1 MPIVQVCK
9 HQILLLHHSTCL
21 SNKNYTFWE
30 KELQLNQ
37 CLYNW
42 VTKQYH
48 LFICPF
54 YTMLYIIYYIC
65 ILSPTITVTTIERTN
80 KLIYNKRGMRG
91 RLLRNKSY
99 NLLKQFWISRISH
112 LTEDQLMALLRFLFH
127 RMPICL
133 PLFCTWTLNLIHGL
147 IFTRLLW
154 ARLPLLSSVYL
165 KPIRKGMDGSTSKWM
180 I

>member
-1 MPIVQVCK
+1 MSIQ
-9 HQILLLHHSTCL
+9 Q
-21 SNKNYTFWE
+21 E
-30 KELQLNQ
+30 
-37 CLYNW
+37 
-42 VTKQYH
+42 
-48 LFICPF
+48 
-54 YTMLYIIYYIC
+54 LYILGKRITIKPMLIQLGNQTVPPIHLSILYYAIYYIC

-80 KLIYNKRGMRG
+80 KLIYNKQGMRG
-91 RLLRNKSY
+91 RLLKNKSY
-99 NLLKQFWISRISH
+99 NLLKQSWISRISH

-127 RMPICL
+127 RMAIRL
-133 PLFCTWTLNLIHGL
+133 LLFCTWTLNLIHGL